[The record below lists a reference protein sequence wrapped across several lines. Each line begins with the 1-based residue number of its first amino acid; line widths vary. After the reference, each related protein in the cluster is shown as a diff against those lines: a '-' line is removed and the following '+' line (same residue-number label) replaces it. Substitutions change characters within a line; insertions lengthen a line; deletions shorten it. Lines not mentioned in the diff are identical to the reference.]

1 MSDHSASQVAFVGL
15 GSNIGDGIATVRAAL
30 SALDAIGHTRLLR
43 ASHLYRTPA
52 WGVTQQPDFINAVAM
67 LRTGLAP
74 QALLGQMLAIERAAG
89 RNRMADGSDRWGPR
103 TLDLDLL
110 LYGARV
116 IDEPGLRIPHP
127 HLHERAFVLVPL
139 AEIAPDA
146 AIPGVGTARDA
157 LSRMASAEVEGVT
170 YAQPHDAA

>member
-1 MSDHSASQVAFVGL
+1 MSDHAASQVAFVGL

-30 SALDAIGHTRLLR
+30 AALDGIEDTQLAR
-43 ASHLYRTPA
+43 ASRLYRTAA
-52 WGVTQQPDFINAVAM
+52 WGVKDQPDFINAVAM
-67 LRTGLAP
+67 LRTRRTPQQLLAD
-74 QALLGQMLAIERAAG
+74 MLAIERAAG
-89 RNRMADGSDRWGPR
+89 RDRRADGSDRWGPR

-110 LYGARV
+110 LFGEQV
-116 IDEPGLRIPHP
+116 IQEPGLHVPHP

-146 AIPGVGTARDA
+146 RIPGIGTAREA
-157 LSRMASAEVEGVT
+157 LSRMASSEVEGVT